1 MVKESYQLTVSS
13 IINELWD
20 DMNESSQM
28 TVTSDINEPWTYN
41 SIRVG

>member
-1 MVKESYQLTVSS
+1 MVKEPYQLTVSS